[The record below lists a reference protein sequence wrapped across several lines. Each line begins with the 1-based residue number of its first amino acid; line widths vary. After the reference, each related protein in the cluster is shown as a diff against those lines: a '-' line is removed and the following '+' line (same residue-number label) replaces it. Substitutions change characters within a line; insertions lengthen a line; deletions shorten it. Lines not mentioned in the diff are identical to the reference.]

1 MPPPQGI
8 PQAGSTAGNDQRII
22 DLQSPAALLT
32 LYVGVRAN
40 QLGIAPDA
48 SLSDPRWTTL
58 CTEAM
63 QLVNSWMSW
72 DATLAIAAWLAAG
85 YGKSMTPQPAP
96 PTPAPAPAPVV
107 QPPAATTTPAT
118 PAHAPTA
125 AQAIANPVAAAMTA
139 LGLRAAS

>member
-8 PQAGSTAGNDQRII
+8 PQAGSAAGNDQRII
-22 DLQSPAALLT
+22 DLQNAAALLT
-32 LYVGVRAN
+32 LYVGVRGN
-40 QLGIAPDA
+40 QLGIPPDA
-48 SLSDPRWTTL
+48 SLADSRWTTL

-85 YGKSMTPQPAP
+85 YGKTTTPQPAP

-107 QPPAATTTPAT
+107 QPPAATTT
-118 PAHAPTA
+118 HAPA
-125 AQAIANPVAAAMTA
+125 AAPAIANPVAAAMTA